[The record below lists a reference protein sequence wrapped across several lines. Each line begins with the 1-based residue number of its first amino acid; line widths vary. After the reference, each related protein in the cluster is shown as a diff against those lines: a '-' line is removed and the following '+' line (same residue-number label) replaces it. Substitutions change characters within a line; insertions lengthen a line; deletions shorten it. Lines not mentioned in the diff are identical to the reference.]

1 MRSTSNRS
9 RIMSE
14 ESVEGLGVAAEKVQK
29 EADLAKEISSLWSS
43 HNMRKW
49 LIRDNR
55 AELKAYRNRLAER
68 LSQYKDLLARTGRDG
83 KWMEFLREVEIPRT
97 TADRYIANWK
107 LSQAPKPL
115 NRTTGA
121 IQEPSKRKIAEMVKK
136 VKMKVEP
143 VLTTPESIAVFMRDL
158 AIALQPSTLVT

>member
-55 AELKAYRNRLAER
+55 AELKAYRNRLAESTKPPR
-68 LSQYKDLLARTGRDG
+68 SISEHGPART
-83 KWMEFLREVEIPRT
+83 I
-97 TADRYIANWK
+97 
-107 LSQAPKPL
+107 
-115 NRTTGA
+115 
-121 IQEPSKRKIAEMVKK
+121 
-136 VKMKVEP
+136 
-143 VLTTPESIAVFMRDL
+143 
-158 AIALQPSTLVT
+158 